1 MKPLKLTLINFGPY
15 AEQVFN
21 FERLQQVPLFLITG
35 KTGSGKTTIFDGI
48 TFALFGETAGGDR
61 SAASLRSDFAEPQA
75 ETLVV
80 LEFEHQGQH
89 YRITRN
95 PKQLLAKKRGSGMHE
110 IAAAAKLESF
120 DGEKKQAELTKVR
133 DVNLKIEAIL
143 QLNRQQFVQIVLLP
157 QGDFRRFLLSDSNE
171 KEAILRKIFRTQL
184 YQQWSET
191 LREFLKSQ
199 QGKITQ
205 QQAAIK
211 QAFKKIR
218 WEDPAVVLDELNST
232 EQLKLLAQQQTRAQ
246 ISLQDLA
253 VAKKQA
259 AVAVQNQQNELTAGK
274 KLNQQFTEL
283 KQLQN
288 KLQISHQQQ
297 PKYYKQAEQIKIL
310 EWAQKQQPLFVRE
323 QELQQRLQKVSLN
336 LQTTKKQQQQQQQ
349 VLQEFQKQKELL
361 LEQKEVQQQ
370 RETTKVLLTEQ
381 KSQFE
386 KAAGLTKKV
395 QHQDEQV
402 KKIEIEQKLQQK
414 KLSQLTEKLEKIAGL
429 QTELPQLLQQR
440 NLVDQT
446 KLQLTHFKEQV
457 VNLLQ
462 EQQALQA
469 LTTEVKQLQIKFE
482 QAQLQSSNQQTAY
495 QQLHDAW
502 LNNQI
507 AVLASQLSPGAPCPV
522 CGSLNH
528 PQPADQAMMK
538 SINNT
543 ELKAAEKNKLAAEK
557 NLNHLAAHL
566 TEKKRTLTQ
575 QKEIFQQTKR
585 ELLKQLEQEKYLT
598 KATLTLEKIQQV
610 LTNQLQDQSQQLAN
624 LEEQVDVNQN
634 SVAQRPQLLHQQQI
648 EQQKVQ
654 QLGLDFQNEHDE
666 QQRLTVRLAEIKR
679 GLPKDFADIAE
690 LNSYL
695 TGLEQKITTYQQQVT
710 ENQQQLERLQQQ
722 CASSAA
728 VIKQQQ
734 AELTGLTSELQKVS
748 AKIDDL
754 MELQLATT
762 ERKTLAQLLE
772 QTKSLPELRQ
782 QQADYYQQ
790 LAALK
795 AQVASQENLLQKQ
808 QPVDLAKANDKFQQ
822 LQKQLDQIEDQYQ
835 KLYDQQLLNGSLL
848 KEITTGRQEIQQQ
861 EAAISELAQLVTA
874 VSGHSDAKL
883 GLERYVLR
891 QQLTTILRAANQHLQ
906 QLSSGR
912 YWLQLHQE
920 RGNTLANTG
929 LEIDVYD
936 DHVGQLRSVH
946 TLSGGESF
954 IAALSL
960 ALALGEVIQ
969 EQAGGVSIDTL
980 FVDEGFGS
988 LDQDSLT
995 TALAALEDIESGSR
1009 MIGII
1014 SHVEMLRAQIPA
1026 QIQISQLGQ
1035 GQSRAKLVIQE

>member
-95 PKQLLAKKRGSGMHE
+95 PKQLLAKKRGSGMRE

-274 KLNQQFTEL
+274 KLNQQFAEL

-336 LQTTKKQQQQQQQ
+336 LQTTKKHQQQQQQ

-429 QTELPQLLQQR
+429 QTELPQLMQQR
-440 NLVDQT
+440 NFVDQT

-598 KATLTLEKIQQV
+598 KATLTLGKIQQV
-610 LTNQLQDQSQQLAN
+610 LTNQLQDQSQQLVN

-679 GLPKDFADIAE
+679 GLPKNFADIAE

-728 VIKQQQ
+728 
-734 AELTGLTSELQKVS
+734 
-748 AKIDDL
+748 
-754 MELQLATT
+754 
-762 ERKTLAQLLE
+762 
-772 QTKSLPELRQ
+772 
-782 QQADYYQQ
+782 
-790 LAALK
+790 
-795 AQVASQENLLQKQ
+795 
-808 QPVDLAKANDKFQQ
+808 
-822 LQKQLDQIEDQYQ
+822 
-835 KLYDQQLLNGSLL
+835 
-848 KEITTGRQEIQQQ
+848 
-861 EAAISELAQLVTA
+861 
-874 VSGHSDAKL
+874 
-883 GLERYVLR
+883 
-891 QQLTTILRAANQHLQ
+891 
-906 QLSSGR
+906 
-912 YWLQLHQE
+912 
-920 RGNTLANTG
+920 
-929 LEIDVYD
+929 
-936 DHVGQLRSVH
+936 
-946 TLSGGESF
+946 
-954 IAALSL
+954 
-960 ALALGEVIQ
+960 
-969 EQAGGVSIDTL
+969 
-980 FVDEGFGS
+980 
-988 LDQDSLT
+988 
-995 TALAALEDIESGSR
+995 
-1009 MIGII
+1009 
-1014 SHVEMLRAQIPA
+1014 
-1026 QIQISQLGQ
+1026 
-1035 GQSRAKLVIQE
+1035 

>member
-95 PKQLLAKKRGSGMHE
+95 PKQLLAKKRGSGMRE
-110 IAAAAKLESF
+110 IAAAAKFESF

-274 KLNQQFTEL
+274 KLNQQFAEL

-336 LQTTKKQQQQQQQ
+336 LQTTKKHQQQQQQ

-402 KKIEIEQKLQQK
+402 EKIEIEQKLQQK

-528 PQPADQAMMK
+528 PRPADQAMMK

-557 NLNHLAAHL
+557 NLNHLAAQL

-679 GLPKDFADIAE
+679 GLQKDFADIAE

-710 ENQQQLERLQQQ
+710 ENQKQLERLQQQ

-808 QPVDLAKANDKFQQ
+808 QPVDLAKANDRFQQ

-988 LDQDSLT
+988 LDQDSLA

-1014 SHVEMLRAQIPA
+1014 SHVEMLRTQIPA